1 MHISYFHG
9 TKGAHVQVTGHE
21 RFTAC
26 LALLGFVLSV
36 DDLPEELPVDQLPE
50 GVNADQAPATGA
62 DVGEDLGNIKT
73 DDTQSVFDG
82 FTDKDEV
89 VDYMLKTY
97 GVTISKHGNLE
108 TVKEKAIEHI
118 NSLPGVNGG
127 TNEGE

>member
-9 TKGAHVQVTGHE
+9 KKSAHVQVTGHE

-26 LALLGFVLSV
+26 MARLGFVLSV
-36 DDLPEELPVDQLPE
+36 DDLPDELPVDQLPE
-50 GVNADQAPATGA
+50 DVKPDQAPATET
-62 DVGEDLGNIKT
+62 DSDDGNIKT
-73 DDTQSVFDG
+73 ADTQAVFDG

-89 VDYMLKTY
+89 VDYMLTTY

-108 TVKEKAIEHI
+108 TVKEKAFEHI

-127 TNEGE
+127 TDESA